1 MLNFSPFAEFLTF
14 PNTSLNSWQYTVLTI
29 GLSKQLILK
38 AHMVTVSFPEK
49 RSHSDY
55 AEFLTFRHFT
65 ITITNNYAGYS
76 QLDSVQEVLG

>member
-14 PNTSLNSWQYTVLTI
+14 PSTSLNSGQYTVLTI
-29 GLSKQLILK
+29 GLSKRLILK

-49 RSHSDY
+49 RSYSDY
-55 AEFLTFRHFT
+55 AEFLTFRHF
-65 ITITNNYAGYS
+65 IVTITNNYAGYS

>member
-14 PNTSLNSWQYTVLTI
+14 PNTSLNSGQYTVLTS
-29 GLSKQLILK
+29 GLSKRLILK
-38 AHMVTVSFPEK
+38 ARMVTVSFPEK
-49 RSHSDY
+49 PSHSDY